1 VQPLQRRLEIVQFL
15 LKKLEANMT
24 PQEIKKK
31 IDNLEKRLKQ
41 MEEFMNKKKVQ
52 QISFP
57 LDIASKTIIT
67 NI

>member
-1 VQPLQRRLEIVQFL
+1 VQFL

-31 IDNLEKRLKQ
+31 IDDLEKRLKQ
-41 MEEFMNKKKVQ
+41 VEEFMNKKKVQ

-57 LDIASKTIIT
+57 LDIVSKTIIT